1 MVSLLDVGSDK
12 REHSEGIGAQS
23 SGSGCWATEVI
34 LLCCMKHSQEP
45 VMLLALPAESRV
57 CLPSQLNLGNYVVSA
72 QQNLEC
78 HPDSLS
84 FVSTV
89 LPDLCYALHSFP
101 VHRSSTFP
109 FNFP

>member
-1 MVSLLDVGSDK
+1 
-12 REHSEGIGAQS
+12 
-23 SGSGCWATEVI
+23 
-34 LLCCMKHSQEP
+34 
-45 VMLLALPAESRV
+45 MLLALPAESRV